1 MIECLLILIILAVV
15 KLLRQQY
22 KKNRVAIWIKL
33 IAMCQF

>member
-22 KKNRVAIWIKL
+22 MINRVAIWIKL